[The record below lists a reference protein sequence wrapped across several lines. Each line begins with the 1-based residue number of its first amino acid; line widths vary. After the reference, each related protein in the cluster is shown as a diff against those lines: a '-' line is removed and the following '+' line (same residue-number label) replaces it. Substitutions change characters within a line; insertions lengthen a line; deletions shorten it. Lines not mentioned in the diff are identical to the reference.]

1 MPQNVS
7 ILGCGWLGF
16 PLAVS
21 LIKKGYTIKG
31 TTTSSGKLSTLSQA
45 GILPFLI
52 SVSEVKVQGDMT
64 LFLEDSSML
73 IINIPPKMRENAA
86 EKFSKKISLLI
97 PYIEKSS
104 VTKVIFVSS
113 TSVYG
118 NSMEVITEDTP
129 PNPET
134 ETGKELVISENML
147 RKNSS
152 FKTTILRF
160 GGLIGGDRHPVTYLA
175 GRTNLKDAQ
184 APVNLIHRED
194 CILILIEILKQDAF
208 GTIFNAVNPNHPKK
222 SDYYIQKAK
231 EMGLQPPT
239 FAKADSNE
247 IYKQVDS
254 ENLKSV
260 LNYSFKTSI

>member
-21 LIKKGYTIKG
+21 LIKKGYKVKG
-31 TTTSSGKLSTLSQA
+31 TTTSSAKLSTLSQV
-45 GILPFLI
+45 GILPFFI
-52 SVSEVKVQGDMT
+52 SISEEKVTGDMT
-64 LFLEDSSML
+64 LFLQDSSIL

-86 EKFSKKISLLI
+86 NKFSKKISMLI

-118 NSMEVITEDTP
+118 SSLEVITEDTL
-129 PNPET
+129 PNPVT
-134 ETGKELVISENML
+134 ETGKELVISENLL

-160 GGLIGGDRHPVTYLA
+160 GGLIGEDRHPVIYLA

-194 CILILIEILKQDAF
+194 CVGIIEEIIQKNIWEL
-208 GTIFNAVNPNHPKK
+208 IFNGIHPQHP
-222 SDYYIQKAK
+222 SREEYYTIKAK
-231 EMGLQPPT
+231 EIGLPLPE
-239 FAKADSNE
+239 FDGEVASKGKLINS
-247 IYKQVDS
+247 K
-254 ENLKSV
+254 NLERV
-260 LNYSFKTSI
+260 LNYSFKKSI